1 MKVVLVT
8 GSRNWSDWDTIT
20 KVLTDAKPDLIIT
33 GSCATG
39 ADHIAE
45 QVAKRFEINY
55 RGYPAKWGKHANSAG
70 PRRNAVMAEQLNAMS
85 SSGHAVVVLAFPQA
99 DSKGTQDM
107 ISRATKLELK
117 VEVFV

>member
-1 MKVVLVT
+1 
-8 GSRNWSDWDTIT
+8 
-20 KVLTDAKPDLIIT
+20 
-33 GSCATG
+33 
-39 ADHIAE
+39 
-45 QVAKRFEINY
+45 
-55 RGYPAKWGKHANSAG
+55 
-70 PRRNAVMAEQLNAMS
+70 MAEQLNAMS